1 MSLIKRWMEDEYET
15 MNQFIDIEYRDWCYY
30 SSLPSPNAYDNTG
43 YDDSEEL
50 DIDN

>member
-1 MSLIKRWMEDEYET
+1 MEDEYET